1 MLKALRKVALG
12 VVVLVAA
19 SAALLLS
26 DLQHRHAGGATVKA
40 AGHKWKIYFVQFNDV
55 ADVEESADGVKF
67 GLAEAGLKEGRDF
80 EIKTLNAQ
88 GDMPTVS
95 ALVDAAVT
103 GGADLL
109 VTFSTP
115 TLQAAI
121 RRAQGLP
128 VVYTYVSSGLAAGAG
143 KSNHEHAANVTGNN
157 MLPNFDEAFA
167 IVKKDFPHAHR
178 LGTLYCPAETN
189 MVVSRKVLD
198 ETAARL
204 GYEMEYVTADT
215 ATDVPN
221 AAAALMTRNI
231 DLVLQLPGNLTASAF
246 GSISSAGRQAHIP
259 IIAFQS
265 SQAQGSIV
273 IVGRDYKD
281 AGRQAAAMAAR
292 IMRGESPARIPL
304 EDFEGTRLIVN
315 LDVARELNIQ
325 LPADLVKSAH
335 KVIGAPSGDR

>member
-19 SAALLLS
+19 SAILLLS
-26 DLQHRHAGGATVKA
+26 DLQHRHPGATVKA

-55 ADVEESADGVKF
+55 ADVEESADGVKQGF
-67 GLAEAGLKEGRDF
+67 AEAGLQEGRDF

-88 GDMPTVS
+88 GDMATVS
-95 ALVDAAVT
+95 ALVDAALT

-115 TLQAAI
+115 TLQAAL
-121 RRAQGLP
+121 RRAQGVP

-143 KSNHEHAANVTGNN
+143 KSNTEHAPNVTGNN
-157 MLPNFDEAFA
+157 MLPNFDDAFA
-167 IVKKDFPHAHR
+167 IVKRSFPRAHR
-178 LGTLYCPAETN
+178 IGTLFCPAETN
-189 MVVSRKVLD
+189 MVISRKVLD

-204 GYEMEYVTADT
+204 GYEVEYVSADT
-215 ATDVPN
+215 ATDVPD

-231 DLVLQLPGNLTASAF
+231 DLVMQIPGNLTASAF
-246 GSISSAGRQAHIP
+246 GSISAAGRQAHIP
-259 IIAFQS
+259 IIAFQT
-265 SQAQGSIV
+265 SQAQGSIA

-292 IMRGESPARIPL
+292 IMHGESPAHIPL
-304 EDFEGTRLIVN
+304 EDFEETRLIVN
-315 LDVARELNIQ
+315 LDVARALNVR
-325 LPADLVKSAH
+325 LPAELVKSAQQ
-335 KVIGAPSGDR
+335 VIGARSGDR